1 MWTSWSHGLT
11 QTELRKLEFS
21 IQNYSAHR
29 TKCYCKSTSS
39 SYSCMLYNLG
49 YERCCIEPSKSY
61 TFWSFRVPILPL
73 LKWADGK
80 HNGKLSHFEFNQT
93 LGDLKAHFSSY
104 DTCFLAN
111 AWSELSRVR
120 ALLHCAVFTLVSLSN
135 TLCSPENWIS
145 KFSPGIIILSG
156 SLQNS
161 SLVPSNW
168 NRNADMYALIHRHM
182 HSKEKLSSLF
192 GVQNLQ
198 YFSPFAHTF
207 L

>member
-39 SYSCMLYNLG
+39 SYLYMLYNLG

-61 TFWSFRVPILPL
+61 TFCSISVPILPL

-93 LGDLKAHFSSY
+93 LGDLKAHFG
-104 DTCFLAN
+104 
-111 AWSELSRVR
+111 
-120 ALLHCAVFTLVSLSN
+120 LVSLSN

-145 KFSPGIIILSG
+145 KFSPGIITLSG